1 VQTGP
6 KHSISPGWR
15 VNAADAGPHAPAP
28 RVVAKFERDLIER
41 SGAQTLQE
49 LLDTGIARYFLGIAA
64 SG

>member
-1 VQTGP
+1 
-6 KHSISPGWR
+6 